1 VNELTTLLNTT
12 TATPVRRP
20 TKHEDIIPEFRI
32 HSNCSEEE
40 EEEEEGSSSCSSTP
54 LFWLLSGGRENL
66 RLDRRRPF
74 VIVKL
79 IGGG

>member
-32 HSNCSEEE
+32 HSTCSEE
-40 EEEEEGSSSCSSTP
+40 EEEEEGSSSCS
-54 LFWLLSGGRENL
+54 SGGRENL